1 MRLFDTALRYA
12 AVVVAAGLGGVTAV
26 YEALLSALY
35 WHGGRLPLSPVV
47 ALLANPL
54 LVQLACRSTGRLVA
68 ALAPAVPWM
77 AVMLLAAD
85 RTAEGDLIFAGNNW
99 VGLVTLFV
107 GSIAFAFGV
116 VPLIRTTARRP
127 PGGQAPTVSE
137 SSPATPG
144 V

>member
-1 MRLFDTALRYA
+1 MRWLDLALRAA
-12 AVVVAAGLGGVTAV
+12 AVVVAAGLGAVTGV

-35 WHGGRLPLSPVV
+35 WHGGRLPLSPVI

-54 LVQLACRSTGRLVA
+54 LVRLAYRGTGRLVA

-77 AVMLLAAD
+77 VVMVLAAD
-85 RTAEGDLIFAGNNW
+85 RTAEGDLIFTGNNW

-107 GSIAFAFGV
+107 GSISFALGV
-116 VPLIRTTARRP
+116 VRWVRRP
-127 PGGQAPTVSE
+127 ASGPTVSE
-137 SSPATPG
+137 SSPSTPG